1 MHKKIKRILI
11 FSFSFIIAVI
21 SSIQV
26 NAETP
31 IETLNDIF
39 SGGYQI
45 FNATGQFDSFSPI
58 HTPYVQDTYGRNEA
72 YTAHN
77 QMLNNELTNQY
88 KSMVENITGEV
99 VYVPVEHTGQETVNP
114 TYVIQ
119 YVEVS
124 YDDIRHYI
132 YTATGTDEVTGTTRT
147 PDEIGYRFINE
158 DGYCITVDGIDH
170 FWGTGFINGIKDS
183 NDDFTLYR
191 YGSTSG
197 QTTEVEN
204 AIIND
209 AKKQMMTDPWKK
221 NSDGSYK
228 EYYNR
233 NVGIPY
239 FTTYPKLELYKNSI
253 PLVFPGSRIAVPEL
267 IEGTDTETKELLE
280 RAEQFVR
287 TITTPSHRRE
297 ARYVKDTSTGYVDAD
312 DNTLEARYRDLKE
325 YIDIY
330 TEVNSNARND
340 KIKTYRI
347 LQYRITDLQVDHV
360 MNREGVNNYH
370 WQIFNSAGNK
380 IYDSY
385 KISRNLKARF
395 NDPGIYTIFT
405 EQEQIETH
413 SSYAQYTVDEFWIL
427 ADTGQLLWKN
437 SYTKQDANF
446 NPDTSL
452 TSSTFNRINIWIQ
465 GVLDRPNREHPW
477 LDQGDPVKIS
487 SQTTRIK

>member
-39 SGGYQI
+39 SGGYQV
-45 FNATGQFDSFSPI
+45 FNAAGQLDSFSPI

-119 YVEVS
+119 YVEVP

-183 NDDFTLYR
+183 NDDFTL
-191 YGSTSG
+191 
-197 QTTEVEN
+197 
-204 AIIND
+204 
-209 AKKQMMTDPWKK
+209 
-221 NSDGSYK
+221 
-228 EYYNR
+228 
-233 NVGIPY
+233 
-239 FTTYPKLELYKNSI
+239 
-253 PLVFPGSRIAVPEL
+253 
-267 IEGTDTETKELLE
+267 
-280 RAEQFVR
+280 
-287 TITTPSHRRE
+287 
-297 ARYVKDTSTGYVDAD
+297 
-312 DNTLEARYRDLKE
+312 
-325 YIDIY
+325 
-330 TEVNSNARND
+330 
-340 KIKTYRI
+340 
-347 LQYRITDLQVDHV
+347 
-360 MNREGVNNYH
+360 
-370 WQIFNSAGNK
+370 
-380 IYDSY
+380 
-385 KISRNLKARF
+385 
-395 NDPGIYTIFT
+395 
-405 EQEQIETH
+405 
-413 SSYAQYTVDEFWIL
+413 
-427 ADTGQLLWKN
+427 
-437 SYTKQDANF
+437 
-446 NPDTSL
+446 
-452 TSSTFNRINIWIQ
+452 
-465 GVLDRPNREHPW
+465 
-477 LDQGDPVKIS
+477 
-487 SQTTRIK
+487 